1 MSSRQ
6 YDASMIHLGR
16 TLSHLIQGS
25 RTRPLKDGA
34 TTGRAPVRHGLFC
47 EFGVALTANSFHH

>member
-1 MSSRQ
+1 
-6 YDASMIHLGR
+6 MIHLGR